1 MASEIPLTK
10 RQAVLE
16 DKQLEQN
23 LRGDWVIFIGVLVR
37 AVEVATLI
45 REAEPNISP

>member
-10 RQAVLE
+10 RQAALE
-16 DKQLEQN
+16 DKQSEQS
-23 LRGDWVIFIGVLVR
+23 LRGDWVIFIGVLVC
-37 AVEVATLI
+37 AGEVATLI

>member
-1 MASEIPLTK
+1 MASEILLTE
-10 RQAVLE
+10 RQAALE
-16 DKQLEQN
+16 DRQLEQS

-37 AVEVATLI
+37 AREVATLI

>member
-10 RQAVLE
+10 RQAALE
-16 DKQLEQN
+16 DKQLQQS
-23 LRGDWVIFIGVLVR
+23 LCGDWVIIIGILVCT
-37 AVEVATLI
+37 VEVVTLI